1 MEKNDYNTT
10 TQTCIKFYLTYAMK
24 KTVIR
29 TVRKQQAI
37 IRFGGNHIDLVS

>member
-1 MEKNDYNTT
+1 MKKNDYNTMI
-10 TQTCIKFYLTYAMK
+10 QTCIKFYLTYAMK

-37 IRFGGNHIDLVS
+37 IRFDGNRIDLVS